1 MSIDIPRR
9 LEVQLLRIRQAIPPG
24 VSVHLVGG
32 GVRDIILNRPLHD
45 IDFVLVGDVLGLARK
60 VANHLGA
67 VYFTLDE
74 SRHTG
79 RVLWT
84 QADGSRLVLDFAAQ
98 RGPDLESD
106 LRARDFT
113 INAMAMPLE
122 GEMRLLD
129 PLGGAQDLRKN
140 LLRPCSPDSLN
151 ADPVRI
157 LRAVR
162 HAVALNLH
170 MSPET
175 RLQIRSAIDQLPRVS
190 SERVRDELMRM
201 MEGPRPE
208 SAMRSLDELGI
219 LPFVLPELA
228 GMKGVHQPHP
238 HRLDVWEHSLSV
250 IRNLEMVLGLLGQDY
265 EADDAAN
272 QAMQLLVLRLG
283 QYRPQLDQ
291 HFRQELT
298 PDRSR
303 RGLLFLAAFY
313 HDAGKPKAYHQ
324 DENGRIRFL
333 RHEEIG
339 ARLVVRRG
347 RALPLSN
354 EEVDYLV
361 RIVRHH
367 MRPHH
372 MLQSGRKPSRRT
384 IYRFFRD
391 CRSTGVD
398 ICLLSLADSL
408 ATYQDTLPVELWDR
422 QLDVT
427 RLLLRAYWEQND
439 ELVSPPPLING
450 YDLIS
455 ELSLAPGPQIGRV
468 LEVIREA
475 QAIGRVNS
483 REQALALARSL
494 ASEKPAGRQQSNS

>member
-1 MSIDIPRR
+1 VSIDIQRR
-9 LEVQLLRIRQAIPPG
+9 LEVQLQRIRQAIPPD

-84 QADGSRLVLDFAAQ
+84 QEDGKRLVLDFAAQ

-113 INAMAMPLE
+113 INAMALPLE
-122 GEMRLLD
+122 GEIRLLD
-129 PLGGAQDLRKN
+129 PLGGVQDLHDK
-140 LLRPCSPDSLN
+140 LLRPCSPDSLD

-162 HAVALNLH
+162 HSVALNLR

-175 RLQIRSAIDQLPRVS
+175 RLQIKSALDQLRRVS
-190 SERVRDELMRM
+190 PERVRDELMRM
-201 MEGPRPE
+201 LEGPRPE
-208 SAMRSLDELGI
+208 AAMRSLDELEI

-228 GMKGVHQPHP
+228 GMKGVRQSPPHQ
-238 HRLDVWEHSLSV
+238 LDVWEHSLSV
-250 IRNLEMVLGLLGQDY
+250 LRNLELILELLGMDY
-265 EADDAAN
+265 DADNAAN
-272 QAMQLLVLRLG
+272 QSMQLLVLRLG
-283 QYRPQLDQ
+283 RYRPQLDQ

-298 PDRSR
+298 PERSL
-303 RGLLFLAAFY
+303 RGLLFLAAFF
-313 HDAGKPKAYHQ
+313 HDAGKPQAYHE

-339 ARLVVRRG
+339 ARLAARRG
-347 RALPLSN
+347 HALPMSN
-354 EEVDYLV
+354 EEVQYLV
-361 RIVRHH
+361 RVVRHH

-391 CRSTGVD
+391 CKSAGVD
-398 ICLLSLADSL
+398 ISLLSLADCL
-408 ATYQDTLPVELWDR
+408 ATYQATLPVELWDR
-422 QLDVT
+422 QLEVA
-427 RLLLRAYWEQND
+427 RLLLQAYWEQKD
-439 ELVSPPPLING
+439 ELVSPPALING

-475 QAIGRVNS
+475 QAIGRVQT

-494 ASEKPAGRQQSNS
+494 AGEKFVGGQ

>member
-1 MSIDIPRR
+1 MSIDIQRR
-9 LEVQLLRIRQAIPPG
+9 LEVQLQRIRQAIPPE

-84 QADGSRLVLDFAAQ
+84 QEDGSRLVLDFAAQ

-113 INAMAMPLE
+113 INAMALPLE

-129 PLGGAQDLRKN
+129 PLGGAQDLHDK
-140 LLRPCSPDSLN
+140 LLRPCSPDSLD

-162 HAVALNLH
+162 HAVALDLH

-175 RLQIRSAIDQLPRVS
+175 RLQIKSAIDQLPRVS

-201 MEGPRPE
+201 LGGPRPE
-208 SAMRSLDELGI
+208 AAMRSLDGLEI
-219 LPFVLPELA
+219 LPVVLPELA
-228 GMKGVHQPHP
+228 GMKGVRQSPPHQ
-238 HRLDVWEHSLSV
+238 LDVWEHSLSV
-250 IRNLEMVLGLLGQDY
+250 LRNLELVLELLGPDY
-265 EADDAAN
+265 HVDNTAN
-272 QAMQLLVLRLG
+272 QGMQLLVLRLG
-283 QYRPQLDQ
+283 RFRQQLDQ

-303 RGLLFLAAFY
+303 RGLLFLAALY
-313 HDAGKPKAYHQ
+313 HDAGKPQAYHEG
-324 DENGRIRFL
+324 ENGRIRFL
-333 RHEEIG
+333 RHEEIS
-339 ARLVVRRG
+339 ARLAARRG

-354 EEVDYLV
+354 EEVEYLV
-361 RIVRHH
+361 RVVRHH

-391 CRSTGVD
+391 CKSAGVD
-398 ICLLSLADSL
+398 IGLLSLADCL
-408 ATYQDTLPVELWDR
+408 ATYQATLPADLWDR
-422 QLDVT
+422 QLEVVQ
-427 RLLLRAYWEQND
+427 LLLQAYWEQRD
-439 ELVSPPPLING
+439 ELVSPPALING
-450 YDLIS
+450 NDLIS
-455 ELSLAPGPQIGRV
+455 ELCLAPGPQIGKI

-475 QAIGRVNS
+475 QATGRVQT
-483 REQALALARSL
+483 REQALALARGL
-494 ASEKPAGRQQSNS
+494 AGEKYPGGQRSDH

>member
-1 MSIDIPRR
+1 
-9 LEVQLLRIRQAIPPG
+9 
-24 VSVHLVGG
+24 
-32 GVRDIILNRPLHD
+32 
-45 IDFVLVGDVLGLARK
+45 
-60 VANHLGA
+60 
-67 VYFTLDE
+67 
-74 SRHTG
+74 
-79 RVLWT
+79 
-84 QADGSRLVLDFAAQ
+84 
-98 RGPDLESD
+98 
-106 LRARDFT
+106 
-113 INAMAMPLE
+113 
-122 GEMRLLD
+122 
-129 PLGGAQDLRKN
+129 
-140 LLRPCSPDSLN
+140 
-151 ADPVRI
+151 
-157 LRAVR
+157 
-162 HAVALNLH
+162 
-170 MSPET
+170 
-175 RLQIRSAIDQLPRVS
+175 
-190 SERVRDELMRM
+190 
-201 MEGPRPE
+201 
-208 SAMRSLDELGI
+208 
-219 LPFVLPELA
+219 
-228 GMKGVHQPHP
+228 
-238 HRLDVWEHSLSV
+238 
-250 IRNLEMVLGLLGQDY
+250 MVLGLLGQDY